1 MRESIA
7 AKGAGEK
14 ALIRVESRSRPGLFH
29 FVSLEGDGACS
40 CEGFGFTSHC
50 RHLES
55 LRCYRCLGY
64 GTLIRCQRL
73 VECPSCSG
81 SGRAS

>member
-29 FVSLEGDGACS
+29 SVDIDRDFCS
-40 CEGFGFTSHC
+40 CEAASFGNYCH
-50 RHLES
+50 HLEDAK
-55 LRCYRCLGY
+55 CAWCLGD
-64 GTLIRCQRL
+64 GTQTRYPRLI
-73 VECPSCSG
+73 ECPVCSG
-81 SGRAS
+81 SGLAS

>member
-7 AKGAGEK
+7 ARGAGEK

-29 FVSLEGDGACS
+29 WIDVDRDFCS
-40 CEGFGFTSHC
+40 CEAASFGNYCH
-50 RHLES
+50 HLEDAK
-55 LRCYRCLGY
+55 CARCLGY

-73 VECPSCSG
+73 VECPVCSG
-81 SGRAS
+81 SGLAS